1 MNVPPGNILALAML
15 CAWAGA
21 ANAAP
26 LRSEVPALLLSGD
39 VHDGDTVSVNVNAA
53 GDGLI
58 LS

>member
-26 LRSEVPALLLSGD
+26 LTFNTALPISKD
-39 VHDGDTVSVNVNAA
+39 EW
-53 GDGLI
+53 I
-58 LS
+58 LREQFVY